1 MKTTP
6 FLIGGELLIIEGQM
20 RRNIHDSFSRMYSKK
35 FYDKH
40 FVKALG
46 RQLMHK
52 NFDKNI
58 NVSETEEDYILE
70 VNQI

>member
-6 FLIGGELLIIEGQM
+6 NLISGELMIIEKQM
-20 RRNIHDSFSRMYSKK
+20 RHHIHDSYARMYSKA

-46 RQLMHK
+46 RQLTYKHM
-52 NFDKNI
+52 DKNI
-58 NVSETEEDYILE
+58 NVSATEDDYILE
-70 VNQI
+70 VKPI